1 MILVGYSDWLVSDNN
16 AIYQNVTHFAGC
28 KSSSMMTCASFNWS
42 PSGTRMDISVVNPDL
57 QLRKWWSRPSSTSS
71 ACDVQFLW
79 VGKGW
84 TLVSCCLLIF
94 LLRPSL
100 HVIVVLLLLATGETW
115 VQREALEDRTAREG
129 ITRPCTLTVCSMS
142 EMTTDVD
149 VFPQTASCSHWLNC
163 LDSSN
168 YVELWEYYQIYPN
181 LY

>member
-1 MILVGYSDWLVSDNN
+1 MQYIKCYSFCWLQILKHHL
-16 AIYQNVTHFAGC
+16 
-28 KSSSMMTCASFNWS
+28 MTCASFKRS

-71 ACDVQFLW
+71 GCDVQFLW

-94 LLRPSL
+94 LLCPSL

-142 EMTTDVD
+142 EMKTDVD
-149 VFPQTASCSHWLNC
+149 VFPQTASCSHWLNLFGFLQLC
-163 LDSSN
+163 GAMGIL
-168 YVELWEYYQIYPN
+168 PN
-181 LY
+181 LSKSLLLLAAAP